1 MHVYSFIFTFH
12 IIFAGMWLAFFIADT
27 IFVKYLKSETTISK
41 NIFLTYLNFTMV
53 FEIIGVIGMLFTGV
67 FMAEANPGYGFFV
80 MTSNHWLATKQIIF
94 VVILL
99 IAFFGVL
106 PKWKKLISIIKSSSE
121 ITSENSTLKALHKFI
136 FIINILVVLNFLF
149 AVTHTFYS

>member
-27 IFVKYLKSETTISK
+27 IFYKYVKSEINLSK
-41 NIFLTYLNFTMV
+41 NALLTYLNFTIV

-67 FMAEANPGYGFFV
+67 FMAKANPSYGFFV
-80 MTSNHWLATKQIIF
+80 MTSNHWLAAKQIIF

-99 IAFFGVL
+99 IVFFGVL
-106 PKWKKLISIIKSSSE
+106 PKWGKLISIIKSSSE
-121 ITSENSTLKALHKFI
+121 ITSGNSTLKALHKFI